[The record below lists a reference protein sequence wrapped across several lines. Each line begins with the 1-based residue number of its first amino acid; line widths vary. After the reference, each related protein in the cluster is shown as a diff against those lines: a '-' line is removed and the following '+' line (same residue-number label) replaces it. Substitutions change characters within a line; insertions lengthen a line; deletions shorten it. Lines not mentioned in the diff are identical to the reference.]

1 MPLDKK
7 NHNNN
12 YYYNNNNNN
21 NNNNNYFQTLRF
33 SYKRLFRTTYPLLI
47 LFTILVFFF
56 SYKEC
61 FSNPLELK
69 CSIEDYD
76 IIEDSQD
83 FPIQNEKFLTYLPH
97 SQFHNQFIEL
107 KNAIVLAY
115 LTNRTLIVPSI
126 LQTEHKVLSISH
138 SPLYYLNNQLINN
151 TNIKKDRLLC
161 DIKYSDHCSPE
172 YEAYDNFE
180 LINWEEI
187 IDFSWIKNEIKI
199 IHRGYDFSIEGL
211 FNICNIPI
219 KETNN
224 TNNNNNYNITLQGLL
239 EDNNDVYVI
248 SNDNKYYYRFF
259 DTENSNNS
267 YILSKYET
275 PYLISDLRKRE
286 EKLIHVD
293 TLFGSTRIDY
303 RNKNVI
309 KWRIDMLR
317 SLKLSHPTLLD
328 VSNNIIN
335 ELGGFGNFLGAHV
348 RTADGRFKH
357 NLENIID
364 QVIEKLKKYQ
374 KISNQ
379 TINSNNIK
387 NLSLNDCK
395 LLNKKIIFIATDSSN
410 PHVTLSKIFS
420 TFSCVFT
427 INDFDDFVNP
437 LMKISYTFDKNT
449 KMSKFFYPL
458 LDLLIISNGMD
469 VVVTYSSTFS
479 GFAKYYHDVLVFERE
494 SLKKKINNNNI
505 TET

>member
-1 MPLDKK
+1 MPPDKK

-12 YYYNNNNNN
+12 NNYYYYNNNNN

-47 LFTILVFFF
+47 LFTILIFFF

-161 DIKYSDHCSPE
+161 DVKYSDHCSPD

-224 TNNNNNYNITLQGLL
+224 NTLQGLL

-259 DTENSNNS
+259 DTESPNNN

-317 SLKLSHPTLLD
+317 SLKFSHPILLD

-348 RTADGRFKH
+348 RTADGKFKN

-364 QVIEKLKKYQ
+364 QVIEMLKKHQ
-374 KISNQ
+374 KISNSNNNNSNI
-379 TINSNNIK
+379 INSK
-387 NLSLNDCK
+387 NLTLNDCK

-420 TFSCVFT
+420 SFPCVFT
-427 INDFDDFVNP
+427 INDFNDFVNP

-479 GFAKYYHDVLVFERE
+479 GFAKYYHEVLVFERD
-494 SLKKKINNNNI
+494 SLKKKD
-505 TET
+505 E